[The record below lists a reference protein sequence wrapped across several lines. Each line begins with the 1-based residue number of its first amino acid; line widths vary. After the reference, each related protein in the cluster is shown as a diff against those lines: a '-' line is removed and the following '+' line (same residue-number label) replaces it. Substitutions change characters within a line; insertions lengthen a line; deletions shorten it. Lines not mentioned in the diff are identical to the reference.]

1 MHPAPVTTFRAPAF
15 QHWMARL
22 ALAAVL
28 LLALAP
34 TLSRAA
40 AATAVPQ
47 ALGAMCTAD
56 GLAPATVPAAAWP
69 ADPAGASSGAAC
81 DYCPLLAQVT
91 PFSPVSLPMPS
102 LHAATPRL
110 HDAVARPLAPRAQ
123 VGLGARGPPAHA

>member
-1 MHPAPVTTFRAPAF
+1 MTTFRAPAF

-40 AATAVPQ
+40 AIAASSQ

-56 GLAPATVPAAAWP
+56 GLAPAAVPANAAWP
-69 ADPAGASSGAAC
+69 ADPAGASSDAAC
-81 DYCPLLAQVT
+81 GYCPLLAQAT
-91 PFSPVSLPMPS
+91 PFAPVSLPMAS
-102 LHAATPRL
+102 LRAAPPRR
-110 HDAVARPLAPRAQ
+110 HDAVAWPLAPRAQ
-123 VGLGARGPPAHA
+123 AGLGARGPPPHA

>member
-1 MHPAPVTTFRAPAF
+1 
-15 QHWMARL
+15 MARL

-69 ADPAGASSGAAC
+69 ADPAGASSDAAC

-102 LHAATPRL
+102 LHATPPRQ
-110 HDAVARPLAPRAQ
+110 HDAVAWPYAARAQ
-123 VGLGARGPPAHA
+123 AGLGARGPPPHA

>member
-1 MHPAPVTTFRAPAF
+1 
-15 QHWMARL
+15 MARL

-28 LLALAP
+28 LLALSP

-40 AATAVPQ
+40 AIAASSQ

-56 GLAPATVPAAAWP
+56 GLAPAAVPTAAFP
-69 ADPAGASSGAAC
+69 ADQAGASSDAAC
-81 DYCPLLAQVT
+81 GYCPLQAQAT
-91 PFSPVSLPMPS
+91 PFAPVSLPMPS

-123 VGLGARGPPAHA
+123 AGLGARGPPPHA

>member
-1 MHPAPVTTFRAPAF
+1 
-15 QHWMARL
+15 MARL

-34 TLSRAA
+34 ALSRAA
-40 AATAVPQ
+40 ALAASPQ

-56 GLAPATVPAAAWP
+56 GLAPAAVPANAAWP
-69 ADPAGASSGAAC
+69 ADPAGDSSDAAC

-102 LHAATPRL
+102 LHEATPRL

-123 VGLGARGPPAHA
+123 AGLGARGPPAHA

>member
-1 MHPAPVTTFRAPAF
+1 MTTFRARAF

-56 GLAPATVPAAAWP
+56 GLAPAAPTAAFP
-69 ADPAGASSGAAC
+69 ADPAGASSDAAC

-102 LHAATPRL
+102 LHATPLRP
-110 HDAVARPLAPRAQ
+110 HDAVAWPYAARAQ
-123 VGLGARGPPAHA
+123 AGLGARGPPPHA

>member
-1 MHPAPVTTFRAPAF
+1 MTTFRAPAF

-56 GLAPATVPAAAWP
+56 GLAPAAAPTAAFP
-69 ADPAGASSGAAC
+69 ADPAGASSDAAC

-102 LHAATPRL
+102 LHATPPRQ
-110 HDAVARPLAPRAQ
+110 HDAVAWPYAARAQ
-123 VGLGARGPPAHA
+123 AGLGARGPPPHA

>member
-1 MHPAPVTTFRAPAF
+1 MTTFRAPAF

-40 AATAVPQ
+40 AIAAPQ

-56 GLAPATVPAAAWP
+56 GLAPAAVPANAAWP
-69 ADPAGASSGAAC
+69 ADPAGDSSDAAC

-91 PFSPVSLPMPS
+91 PFSAVSLPMPS
-102 LHAATPRL
+102 LHAAPPRL
-110 HDAVARPLAPRAQ
+110 HDAVAWPYAARAQ
-123 VGLGARGPPAHA
+123 AGLGARGPPPHA

>member
-1 MHPAPVTTFRAPAF
+1 MTTFRAPAF

-69 ADPAGASSGAAC
+69 ADPAGASSDAAC

-102 LHAATPRL
+102 LHAAPPRRQ
-110 HDAVARPLAPRAQ
+110 DAVAWPLAARAQ
-123 VGLGARGPPAHA
+123 AGLGARGPPPHA

>member
-1 MHPAPVTTFRAPAF
+1 MTLRARPF

-40 AATAVPQ
+40 AATTASQ

-56 GLAPATVPAAAWP
+56 GLVPAVVRADAALT
-69 ADPAGASSGAAC
+69 AEPAGATSDSAC
-81 DYCPLLAQVT
+81 GYCPLLAQVT
-91 PFSPVSLPMPS
+91 PFAPAALPVPAFRVPPPCVADVATSPCGRTA
-102 LHAATPRL
+102 HA
-110 HDAVARPLAPRAQ
+110 
-123 VGLGARGPPAHA
+123 GLGARGPPRQA

>member
-1 MHPAPVTTFRAPAF
+1 MHPVQVTTFRARPF
-15 QHWMARL
+15 QHWMARF

-40 AATAVPQ
+40 AATAASQ
-47 ALGAMCTAD
+47 AFGAMCTAN
-56 GLAPATVPAAAWP
+56 GLAPATAPAAALP
-69 ADPAGASSGAAC
+69 ADPAGASSDAAC

-91 PFSPVSLPMPS
+91 PFAPVSLPMPS
-102 LHAATPRL
+102 LHAATPWL

-123 VGLGARGPPAHA
+123 AGLGARGPPAHA

>member
-1 MHPAPVTTFRAPAF
+1 
-15 QHWMARL
+15 MARL

-40 AATAVPQ
+40 AIAVSPQ

-69 ADPAGASSGAAC
+69 ADPAGASSDAAC

-102 LHAATPRL
+102 LHEATPRL

-123 VGLGARGPPAHA
+123 AGLGARGPPAHA